1 MDCFPDIGME
11 DIKED
16 ADEMKVDVESHSHPI
31 LFGHNGDQPAR

>member
-16 ADEMKVDVESHSHPI
+16 AYEVKVDVESHSHPI
-31 LFGHNGDQPAR
+31 LSGHSVDQLVR